1 MSYKKLIDEN
11 PFKESKTLGSPKIGG
26 NACVYGACSIEDFPA
41 GISDLR
47 YTHEDASGFLDY
59 PTSFTPANFWRKDS
73 GVQAWMYEEPYDN
86 WQDLY
91 GMDAVV
97 VFYHSGHGTMNDSNG
112 VFSAPMGSAWGG
124 KTWARSSSM
133 VIDEKLRYL
142 FWSTCLSLRVHD
154 GHTPCRTWRGPNKGG
169 LRMIFGYETTS
180 VDSKKYGSNFWNQ
193 WKKGKSFSAAFL
205 EASWS
210 ISKKQTPVVAAFGSN
225 VQESRSR
232 LNDER
237 FFYNQAVGNNVC
249 SYMWRESS
257 SSRGLKAA
265 KLVVPQNPEVLLLG
279 SSLVEDD
286 LLSKI
291 ANKIGVTKRTSQI
304 ISVGQDGMR
313 KIGTKNVALYLD
325 PSGTLQLQMAKA
337 NYRNGSQISESKAT
351 DIARG
356 LIDDLGIAKGIK
368 LSQSVTYNTFMG
380 DANVK
385 TGSQSDAKVVETIV
399 QFRQVNDKMESLNA
413 DSGFVSVA
421 VDNDGKITNVISS
434 LKPIVDVQKPMKV
447 KVPSKEKSLS
457 LDEQL
462 DAKVERLKREVA
474 GSGALKLG
482 ADAPQVSVKTISD
495 EIGYDFSSNYAK
507 PVQQRDVEIKVGD
520 YAKRYVLSVDL
531 E

>member
-26 NACVYGACSIEDFPA
+26 NAGYYGACSIEDFPA
-41 GISDLR
+41 GVGDLK

-59 PTSFTPANFWRKDS
+59 PTKFTPANFWRKDS
-73 GVQAWMYEEPYDN
+73 GVQVWMYEEAYDN

-91 GMDAVV
+91 GMDAVM
-97 VFYHSGHGTMNDSNG
+97 VFYHSGHGGMYDNG
-112 VFSAPMGSAWGG
+112 VFTAPMGSAWCN
-124 KTWARSSSM
+124 RSDALSSNM
-133 VIDEKLRYL
+133 AFANEKLRYL
-142 FWSTCLSLRVHD
+142 FWSTCYSLRVHD

-368 LSQSVTYNTFMG
+368 LSQSVTYNTFIG

-434 LKPIVDVQKPMKV
+434 LKPIVDVQKPMKM